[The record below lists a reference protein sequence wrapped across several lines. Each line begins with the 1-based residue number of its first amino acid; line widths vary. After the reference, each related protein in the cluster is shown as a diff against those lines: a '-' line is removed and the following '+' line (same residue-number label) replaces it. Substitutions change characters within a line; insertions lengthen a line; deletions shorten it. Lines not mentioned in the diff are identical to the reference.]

1 MMRTIGHNISQAL
14 HEELERSATECSELK
29 LQVQEYARQASRVQE
44 LLEIKDQEKAE
55 LLEQFRVL
63 SNEKE
68 QIDSNARQTISE
80 SANMRAQIA
89 ARDEVSFGTE
99 FVVFND
105 IRCVPIRLSLHLDCS
120 SLYVKL

>member
-1 MMRTIGHNISQAL
+1 M
-14 HEELERSATECSELK
+14 K

-89 ARDEVSFGTE
+89 ARDEVNYTLQIANF
-99 FVVFND
+99 
-105 IRCVPIRLSLHLDCS
+105 
-120 SLYVKL
+120 